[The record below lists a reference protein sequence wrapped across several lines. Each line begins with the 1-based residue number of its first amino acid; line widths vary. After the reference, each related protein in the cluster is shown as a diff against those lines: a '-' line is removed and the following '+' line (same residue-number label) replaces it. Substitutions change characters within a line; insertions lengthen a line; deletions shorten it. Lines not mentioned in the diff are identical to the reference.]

1 MMSRNIKMATE
12 VKSWLQER
20 GSHVNESWL
29 GVARPVLEITCPP
42 PELVRN
48 AVRLWSVNQGLPV
61 QSGRPA
67 LMVARL
73 SGVNNGLFICEE

>member
-29 GVARPVLEITCPP
+29 GVARPVLEIICPP

-48 AVRLWSVNQGLPV
+48 AVRIMEHK
-61 QSGRPA
+61 SG
-67 LMVARL
+67 VARSVWTARL
-73 SGVNNGLFICEE
+73 NGCQIIWR

>member
-12 VKSWLQER
+12 VKIWLQER

-42 PELVRN
+42 PELV
-48 AVRLWSVNQGLPV
+48 
-61 QSGRPA
+61 QSAIRIMEHKSG
-67 LMVARL
+67 VAR
-73 SGVNNGLFICEE
+73 SVWTARFNGCQIIWR

>member
-12 VKSWLQER
+12 VKTWLQER

-29 GVARPVLEITCPP
+29 GVARPVLEISCPP

-48 AVRLWSVNQGLPV
+48 AVRIMEHK
-61 QSGRPA
+61 SG
-67 LMVARL
+67 VARSVWTARL
-73 SGVNNGLFICEE
+73 NGCQIIWR

>member
-1 MMSRNIKMATE
+1 MSRNIKMATE

-48 AVRLWSVNQGLPV
+48 AVRIMEHK
-61 QSGRPA
+61 SG
-67 LMVARL
+67 VARSVWTARL
-73 SGVNNGLFICEE
+73 NGCQIIWR

>member
-12 VKSWLQER
+12 VKTWLQER

-29 GVARPVLEITCPP
+29 GMARPVLEITCPP

-48 AVRLWSVNQGLPV
+48 AVRIMEHK
-61 QSGRPA
+61 SG
-67 LMVARL
+67 VARSVWTARL
-73 SGVNNGLFICEE
+73 NGCQIIWR

>member
-12 VKSWLQER
+12 VKTWLQER

-48 AVRLWSVNQGLPV
+48 AVRIMEHK
-61 QSGRPA
+61 SG
-67 LMVARL
+67 VARSVWTARL
-73 SGVNNGLFICEE
+73 NGCQIIWR

>member
-12 VKSWLQER
+12 VKTWLQER

-48 AVRLWSVNQGLPV
+48 AVRIMEHK
-61 QSGRPA
+61 SG
-67 LMVARL
+67 VAR
-73 SGVNNGLFICEE
+73 SVWTA

>member
-1 MMSRNIKMATE
+1 MSRNIKMATE
-12 VKSWLQER
+12 VKTRLQEH

-48 AVRLWSVNQGLPV
+48 AVRIMEHT
-61 QSGRPA
+61 SG
-67 LMVARL
+67 VARSVWTARL
-73 SGVNNGLFICEE
+73 NGCQIIWR

>member
-12 VKSWLQER
+12 VKTWLQER

-48 AVRLWSVNQGLPV
+48 AVRIMEHI
-61 QSGRPA
+61 SG
-67 LMVARL
+67 VARSVWTARL
-73 SGVNNGLFICEE
+73 NGCQIIWR

>member
-1 MMSRNIKMATE
+1 MSRNIKMATE
-12 VKSWLQER
+12 VKTWLQER

-48 AVRLWSVNQGLPV
+48 AIRIMEHK
-61 QSGRPA
+61 SG
-67 LMVARL
+67 VARSVWTARL
-73 SGVNNGLFICEE
+73 NGCQIIWR

>member
-48 AVRLWSVNQGLPV
+48 AVRIMEHK
-61 QSGRPA
+61 SG
-67 LMVARL
+67 VARSVWTARL
-73 SGVNNGLFICEE
+73 NSCQIIWR

>member
-12 VKSWLQER
+12 VKTWLQER

-48 AVRLWSVNQGLPV
+48 AVRIMEHK
-61 QSGRPA
+61 SG
-67 LMVARL
+67 VARSVWTARL
-73 SGVNNGLFICEE
+73 NG

>member
-12 VKSWLQER
+12 VKTWLQER

-42 PELVRN
+42 PELVRS
-48 AVRLWSVNQGLPV
+48 AVRIMEHK
-61 QSGRPA
+61 SG
-67 LMVARL
+67 VARSVWTARL
-73 SGVNNGLFICEE
+73 NGCQIIWR

>member
-48 AVRLWSVNQGLPV
+48 AVRIMEHK
-61 QSGRPA
+61 SG
-67 LMVARL
+67 VARSVWTARL
-73 SGVNNGLFICEE
+73 NGCQIIWR

>member
-1 MMSRNIKMATE
+1 MSRNIKMATE

-48 AVRLWSVNQGLPV
+48 AIRIMEHK
-61 QSGRPA
+61 SG
-67 LMVARL
+67 VARSVWTARL
-73 SGVNNGLFICEE
+73 NGCQIIWR

>member
-1 MMSRNIKMATE
+1 MSRNIKMATE

-29 GVARPVLEITCPP
+29 GVARPVLEISCPP

-48 AVRLWSVNQGLPV
+48 AVRIMEHK
-61 QSGRPA
+61 SG
-67 LMVARL
+67 VARSVWTARL
-73 SGVNNGLFICEE
+73 NGCQIIWR

>member
-1 MMSRNIKMATE
+1 MSRNIKMATE
-12 VKSWLQER
+12 VKTWLQER

-48 AVRLWSVNQGLPV
+48 AVRIMEHK
-61 QSGRPA
+61 SG
-67 LMVARL
+67 VAR
-73 SGVNNGLFICEE
+73 SVWTAR

>member
-12 VKSWLQER
+12 VKTWLQER

-48 AVRLWSVNQGLPV
+48 AIRIMEHK
-61 QSGRPA
+61 SG
-67 LMVARL
+67 VARSVWTARL
-73 SGVNNGLFICEE
+73 NGCQIIWR

>member
-1 MMSRNIKMATE
+1 MSRNIKMATE
-12 VKSWLQER
+12 VKTWLQER

-48 AVRLWSVNQGLPV
+48 AVRIMEHK
-61 QSGRPA
+61 SG
-67 LMVARL
+67 VARSVWTVRL
-73 SGVNNGLFICEE
+73 NGCQIIWR

>member
-1 MMSRNIKMATE
+1 MISRNIKMATE
-12 VKSWLQER
+12 VKTWLQER

-48 AVRLWSVNQGLPV
+48 AVRIMEHK
-61 QSGRPA
+61 SG
-67 LMVARL
+67 VARSVWTARL
-73 SGVNNGLFICEE
+73 NGCQIIWR

>member
-29 GVARPVLEITCPP
+29 GVARQVLEITCPP

-48 AVRLWSVNQGLPV
+48 AVRIMEHK
-61 QSGRPA
+61 SG
-67 LMVARL
+67 VARSVWTARL
-73 SGVNNGLFICEE
+73 NGCQIIWR

>member
-12 VKSWLQER
+12 VKTRLQER

-48 AVRLWSVNQGLPV
+48 AVRIMEHK
-61 QSGRPA
+61 SG
-67 LMVARL
+67 VARSVWTARL
-73 SGVNNGLFICEE
+73 NGFQIIWR

>member
-12 VKSWLQER
+12 VKTWLHER

-48 AVRLWSVNQGLPV
+48 AVRIMEHK
-61 QSGRPA
+61 SG
-67 LMVARL
+67 VARSVWTARL
-73 SGVNNGLFICEE
+73 NGCQIIWR

>member
-12 VKSWLQER
+12 VKTWLQER

-48 AVRLWSVNQGLPV
+48 AVRIMEHK
-61 QSGRPA
+61 SG
-67 LMVARL
+67 VAR
-73 SGVNNGLFICEE
+73 SVWTAR

>member
-12 VKSWLQER
+12 VKTWLQER

-48 AVRLWSVNQGLPV
+48 AVRIMEHK
-61 QSGRPA
+61 SG
-67 LMVARL
+67 VAR
-73 SGVNNGLFICEE
+73 

>member
-42 PELVRN
+42 QELVRN
-48 AVRLWSVNQGLPV
+48 AVRIMERK
-61 QSGRPA
+61 SG
-67 LMVARL
+67 VARSVWTARL
-73 SGVNNGLFICEE
+73 NGCQIIWR